1 MFEII
6 DTDVNYVIDAQEL
19 NETGIFDNTAKDEFK
34 RKLEPYLPHICGS

>member
-19 NETGIFDNTAKDEFK
+19 KNTEIFDDTSKEDFK
-34 RKLEPYLPHICGS
+34 SKI